1 MTGVPSLRGLHA
13 LESLRRHHSHRQA
26 AEALGITR
34 SALSHRI
41 AELEAEL
48 GAKMTVRRGRGVCL
62 TDDAVTLLATL
73 GDALERIDSAVAPFH
88 QRSRQLRLST
98 VDTFAAN
105 WLLPRLSEFR
115 ATYPEIELAILTTQR
130 AVDLEAEDIDCAIRH
145 GLGNWPKLEC
155 HHLFKETLVPVGA
168 PTFTGMDMSECTT
181 IVAKSRYLDW
191 GLWSRRSGQPP
202 LSRRSE
208 LIVENRSH
216 ALEAALNGIG
226 VALTD
231 MRYVDRHL
239 ASGRLISLGPTV
251 ELDEGYF
258 LVWRKNVRNQRY
270 VEAMLVWLRAQV
282 EDQRHTCL
290 QTSPNPTLGCL

>member
-1 MTGVPSLRGLHA
+1 MTGAPSLRGLHA
-13 LESLRRHHSHRQA
+13 LAALQKHHSHRQA

-48 GAKMTVRRGRGVCL
+48 GSKMTIRRGRSASL

-73 GDALERIDSAVAPFH
+73 GDALARIDSAVAPFQ
-88 QRSRQLRLST
+88 QRGRQLRLST
-98 VDTFAAN
+98 VDTFATN

-130 AVDLEAEDIDCAIRH
+130 AVDLENEDIDCAIRH
-145 GLGNWPKLEC
+145 GSGNWPDLEC
-155 HHLFKETLVPVGA
+155 HHLFGETLVPVGA
-168 PTFTGMDMSECTT
+168 PTFTGMNMEQCPA

-191 GLWSRRSGQPP
+191 SLWTRRSGQAP

-208 LIVENRSH
+208 LVVENRSQ

-239 ASGRLISLGPTV
+239 VSGRLVSLGPTV
-251 ELDEGYF
+251 ELDEGYY
-258 LVWRKNVRNQRY
+258 LVRRRKVRNQRY
-270 VEAMLVWLRAQV
+270 VEAMLNWLKAQI
-282 EDQRHTCL
+282 EEQGR
-290 QTSPNPTLGCL
+290 TSLRTFPTV